1 MNTKVTQMV
10 ELLFR
15 DVQSSEEVQALHDE
29 VLNNCQDRFD
39 DLVRSGLRE
48 EEALAAVMESLKGME
63 DVLKDY
69 PRKEAAD
76 AVRAPEEK
84 EEEKAE
90 EKTAEPER
98 AVFSPAAVKS
108 VQGLLAGCDVEI
120 VEAGE
125 EVVLEKQGNVHYALD
140 EDGTLRIWQEK
151 VSENLFK
158 GISWEESLS
167 SFEHFGDAM
176 NRLAQNFS
184 QLLSGKIG
192 SFGGASETHV
202 TLRLPGTIHPDV
214 CIRTTGGDI
223 SWTEAIPGSAFVLG
237 TTSGDIRVRID
248 SSVLLPEAEIST
260 TSGDVEA
267 KMSVGTVR
275 INTVSGDI
283 TWEGDAGVLEMNS
296 TSGDTSAL
304 GRIRM
309 MDLNATSGELDLML
323 EDNSPSEAKI
333 NTVSGDISVRLPAS
347 VGEVSA
353 KLSTVS
359 GDIRTRGVDLVEES
373 PIMIEA
379 HTVSG
384 DLKISH

>member
-69 PRKEAAD
+69 PRKEAAE

-248 SSVLLPEAEIST
+248 SSVLL
-260 TSGDVEA
+260 
-267 KMSVGTVR
+267 
-275 INTVSGDI
+275 VSGDI

-296 TSGDTSAL
+296 TSGDASAL